1 MHLFLCIYFIYVYVH
16 THTHIYTDLNT
27 SKRQEKGYYYLI
39 KKKAKVWTV
48 QNTL

>member
-1 MHLFLCIYFIYVYVH
+1 MYLFYICVCAH
-16 THTHIYTDLNT
+16 THTHTHTYTDLNT